1 MAREQGAGAARRS
14 STGLDP
20 NRSSTRRVSA
30 PRRQSASRPPPPVR
44 RDARDPS
51 STTPRNVRK
60 LKPAAGPSL
69 GMRMV
74 TRLFT
79 RLFTD
84 VHRVYHR
91 GAAVRSRLAGH
102 VDSAAGSARKWAG
115 ALALIALM
123 LSTVYFVRKH
133 LTSAPAFAIDTIE
146 VKGLT
151 RLDRA
156 ELLQTAGLALGQN
169 VFVKSP
175 EDVRAA
181 LLGHPWVVGAEV
193 KRTLPSRFSLTV
205 REREPVA
212 IMLIDVCGPP
222 RGGGG
227 GGGADDESTCDEPN
241 AMYLVSAEGSLLK
254 RVGHKDSSDLPVIT
268 GLTRARYT
276 NDPELSRRMVMEAL
290 SLLAAYRQS
299 GLWERSPVGEVHVEP
314 NDGLS
319 LYVGDLTYVRLGIPP
334 YAQKLQ
340 RMKKVFDRLER
351 ERARA
356 EYVYL
361 DNEQH
366 PDRVAVRLR

>member
-1 MAREQGAGAARRS
+1 MAREQGAARRS

-30 PRRQSASRPPPPVR
+30 PRRQSIPSRPPPAAR
-44 RDARDPS
+44 RDVPANK
-51 STTPRNVRK
+51 PRNVRK
-60 LKPAAGPSL
+60 LKAPSGPTL
-69 GMRMV
+69 GMRLWTTV
-74 TRLFT
+74 FT
-79 RLFTD
+79 QM
-84 VHRVYHR
+84 HRAYHR
-91 GAAVRSRLAGH
+91 SAALRTMLAGRLAGH

-115 ALALIALM
+115 ALAVLTVM
-123 LSTVYFVRKH
+123 LSTAYFVRKH

-156 ELLQTAGLALGQN
+156 ELLQTTGLAVGQN
-169 VFVKSP
+169 VFAQSP
-175 EDVRAA
+175 EDIRAK

-193 KRTLPSRFSLTV
+193 KRTLPSRFALTV
-205 REREPVA
+205 REREPAA
-212 IMLIDVCGPP
+212 IMLVDVCGPP

-227 GGGADDESTCDEPN
+227 GDDEAPCDEPN

-276 NDPELSRRMVMEAL
+276 NDPEHSRRMVMEAL
-290 SLLAAYRQS
+290 ALLTAYRQS
-299 GLWERSPVGEVHVEP
+299 GLWERSPVGEIHVEP

-334 YAQKLQ
+334 YGQKLQ